1 MKQTVGNACGTIG
14 LLHALANITS
24 EVKLGEFSNNHV
36 VYIRIISASIVNS
49 HSVFVDF
56 VVIS

>member
-49 HSVFVDF
+49 HSVFV
-56 VVIS
+56 VIS